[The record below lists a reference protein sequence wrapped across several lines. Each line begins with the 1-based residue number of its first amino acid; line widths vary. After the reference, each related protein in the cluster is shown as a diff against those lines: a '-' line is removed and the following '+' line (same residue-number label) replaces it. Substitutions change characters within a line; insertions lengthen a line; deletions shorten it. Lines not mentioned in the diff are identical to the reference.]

1 MSSLSIYHTKG
12 SMTDETDAQIAF
24 CHFQFFLQFAAI
36 MILVSIT
43 NCILLIPTAIVT
55 IIFYGLRHI
64 YVNTARCI
72 KRIESLG
79 ECRIYHSIV
88 RFGWCFNCLF
98 FIAQHQ
104 TGRSPIFTHTNA
116 TVNGLS
122 TIRACKAQHIVA
134 KEFDELQDINTSAWY
149 IFAASSRALALWL
162 ETVCVIYMGVVLS
175 IFLLIDRGE
184 CFVRDSVFRHFVPNC
199 ISITFISI
207 SLNTYRL
214 DWRQRWS
221 GNHTNFEFDYD
232 EPVGH
237 ATNGRTRKLH
247 DIGGTGGRIH

>member
-1 MSSLSIYHTKG
+1 
-12 SMTDETDAQIAF
+12 
-24 CHFQFFLQFAAI
+24 

-43 NCILLIPTAIVT
+43 NYWLLLPTAIMTVV
-55 IIFYGLRHI
+55 FYGLRHI

-79 ECRIYHSIV
+79 KYKAYSINYLFRIEFDLFV
-88 RFGWCFNCLF
+88 RFVSLLR
-98 FIAQHQ
+98 IS

-162 ETVCVIYMGVVLS
+162 ESVCVVYMGVVLS
-175 IFLLIDRGE
+175 IFLLVDKGE
-184 CFVRDSVFRHFVPNC
+184 FFFFFISFAVPN
-199 ISITFISI
+199 STNSHRLKFI
-207 SLNTYRL
+207 
-214 DWRQRWS
+214 Q
-221 GNHTNFEFDYD
+221 
-232 EPVGH
+232 
-237 ATNGRTRKLH
+237 
-247 DIGGTGGRIH
+247 

>member
-1 MSSLSIYHTKG
+1 
-12 SMTDETDAQIAF
+12 
-24 CHFQFFLQFAAI
+24 

-43 NCILLIPTAIVT
+43 NYWLLFPTAIMTV
-55 IIFYGLRHI
+55 IFYGLRHI

-79 ECRIYHSIV
+79 KFYTHTHSTHILFNGT
-88 RFGWCFNCLF
+88 FGMKFHLYIFLF
-98 FIAQHQ
+98 AIS

-162 ETVCVIYMGVVLS
+162 ETVCVVYMGVVLS
-175 IFLLIDRGE
+175 IFLLVDKGKCFMRYLMFY
-184 CFVRDSVFRHFVPNC
+184 CFVPLTQ
-199 ISITFISI
+199 I
-207 SLNTYRL
+207 
-214 DWRQRWS
+214 
-221 GNHTNFEFDYD
+221 
-232 EPVGH
+232 
-237 ATNGRTRKLH
+237 A
-247 DIGGTGGRIH
+247 